1 MSMRAVSHVARRAME
16 RNSDAYRGRYD
27 AADVHIV
34 RHMLGKRTVNS
45 WKYGAPAS
53 ASLTKPSFDSKGRL
67 ACAAMESIV
76 VRADIPTHFF

>member
-1 MSMRAVSHVARRAME
+1 MRAVSRSQARWNATVMP
-16 RNSDAYRGRYD
+16 RGRYD

-45 WKYGAPAS
+45 WKYGAHGFPQTS
-53 ASLTKPSFDSKGRL
+53 QLWGRL